1 MKRIHIVFIVL
12 FIAVS
17 MFTSA
22 CTAIKD
28 IKSARVTP
36 VVRVVRMYAPVVVNI
51 RTENVVD
58 LKQLPEWGQYGAQ
71 LDAFLKRYYG
81 EMYSEGVL
89 QFKSLGS
96 GVILNN
102 EGLIVTNAHV
112 VQKAT
117 QIYVVLNDGTMVQAQ
132 VVTVSPADDLAL
144 IKVQLP
150 HPVKEVRLADISN
163 LMIGETV
170 IAIGDPLGLEN
181 SVTVGVVS
189 GKDRAFSSPEC
200 EYTCSG
206 LIQTDASI
214 NPGNS
219 GGALLNLDGELVG
232 INVAV
237 VQDAQNIGF
246 AVPAVKIIKL
256 LAEVKKS
263 PAP

>member
-1 MKRIHIVFIVL
+1 MKRIQIAAIVFFIV
-12 FIAVS
+12 VS
-17 MFTSA
+17 VLTSA
-22 CTAIKD
+22 CTTIKD

-36 VVRVVRMYAPVVVNI
+36 AVRVVRTYARMVVNI
-51 RTENVVD
+51 RTENIVD
-58 LKQLPEWGQYGAQ
+58 LKQSPEWGQYGAQ
-71 LDAFLKRYYG
+71 LDAFFKRYYG
-81 EMYSEGVL
+81 ENYSQGVL

-96 GVILNN
+96 GVILGRD
-102 EGLIVTNAHV
+102 GLIVTNAHV

-117 QIYVVLNDGTMVQAQ
+117 QIYVVLNDGVMVQAQ
-132 VVTVSPADDLAL
+132 VVTVSPTDDLAI
-144 IKVQLP
+144 IKAVLP
-150 HPVKEVRLADISN
+150 DPVKNIRFADISD

-189 GKDRAFSSPEC
+189 GKDRTFSSPEC
-200 EYTCSG
+200 DYACSG

-219 GGALLNLDGELVG
+219 GGALFNLDGELVG

-246 AVPAVKIIKL
+246 AIPAVRIIRL
-256 LAEVKKS
+256 LAELK
-263 PAP
+263 